1 MKLFIGCSSSNNIP
15 TEYFDD
21 CKVLLEELMKEN
33 DLVFGACNSGLM
45 GLAYNTTLKA
55 NGNITGICPEAYKD
69 DFKTLKCDTEITTKS
84 VSERTDSVISSS
96 DALIFLPGGIGTIY
110 ELFTA
115 IESKRCHEFNKPI
128 VIYNSNGYF
137 DKLLE
142 FMDKVYSEKFSG
154 FKDKRNY
161 LVTDSISS
169 ILYYINNYKRIKE
182 TETTFG
188 YSYEEFSEMYKKTN
202 GFSETSDEIDPA
214 LMQFIREE
222 DRPNVLKKVKK
233 DHSKHKRSKS
243 SFSFAI

>member
-1 MKLFIGCSSSNNIP
+1 MQLFIGCSSSNDIP
-15 TEYFDD
+15 KEYFDD
-21 CKVLLEELMKEN
+21 CKILLEELMKEN

-45 GLAYNTTLKA
+45 WLAYNTALKA
-55 NGNITGICPEAYKD
+55 NKNITGICPEAYKD

-84 VSERTDSVISSS
+84 VSERTDSIISSS

-142 FMDKVYSEKFSG
+142 FMDKVYNEKFSRL
-154 FKDKRNY
+154 KDKRNY

-182 TETTFG
+182 TETKFE
-188 YSYEEFSEMYKKTN
+188 YSHEEFSEMYEKTN
-202 GFSETSDEIDPA
+202 GFSETSDIIDPA
-214 LMQFIREE
+214 LMQFVREE
-222 DRPNVLKKVKK
+222 DRPNVLRKVKK
-233 DHSKHKRSKS
+233 DGFKH
-243 SFSFAI
+243 

>member
-1 MKLFIGCSSSNNIP
+1 MKLFIGCSSSNDIP
-15 TEYFDD
+15 TEYFND

-84 VSERTDSVISSS
+84 VSERTDTVISSS

-169 ILYYINNYKRIKE
+169 ILYYINNYKKIKE

-214 LMQFIREE
+214 LIQFIREE
-222 DRPNVLKKVKK
+222 ERK
-233 DHSKHKRSKS
+233 
-243 SFSFAI
+243 

>member
-1 MKLFIGCSSSNNIP
+1 MKLFIGCSSSNDIP
-15 TEYFDD
+15 TKYFND

-69 DFKTLKCDTEITTKS
+69 DFKTLKCGTEITTKS
-84 VSERTDSVISSS
+84 VSEKTDSVILSS

-161 LVTDSISS
+161 LVTDSILS
-169 ILYYINNYKRIKE
+169 ILYYINNYKKIKE

-214 LMQFIREE
+214 LIQFIREE

-233 DHSKHKRSKS
+233 DDFKH
-243 SFSFAI
+243 

>member
-1 MKLFIGCSSSNNIP
+1 MKLFIGCSSSNDIP
-15 TEYFDD
+15 KEYFED

-55 NGNITGICPEAYKD
+55 SGNIIGICPEAYKD
-69 DFKTLKCDTEITTKS
+69 DLKTLKCDREITTKS

-142 FMDKVYSEKFSG
+142 FMYKVYSEKFSG

-161 LVTDSISS
+161 LVTNSISE
-169 ILYYINNYKRIKE
+169 ILYYINNYKKLKE
-182 TETTFG
+182 DETDLG
-188 YSYEEFSEMYKKTN
+188 YSYEEFSEMYKMTD
-202 GFSETSDEIDPA
+202 GFSETSDKIGIA
-214 LMQFIREE
+214 LLQFIR
-222 DRPNVLKKVKK
+222 KK
-233 DHSKHKRSKS
+233 DR
-243 SFSFAI
+243 

>member
-1 MKLFIGCSSSNNIP
+1 MKLFIGCSSSNDIP
-15 TEYFDD
+15 TEYFND

-55 NGNITGICPEAYKD
+55 NGNITGVCPEAYKD

-110 ELFTA
+110 ELFTV

-169 ILYYINNYKRIKE
+169 I
-182 TETTFG
+182 
-188 YSYEEFSEMYKKTN
+188 
-202 GFSETSDEIDPA
+202 
-214 LMQFIREE
+214 
-222 DRPNVLKKVKK
+222 
-233 DHSKHKRSKS
+233 
-243 SFSFAI
+243 

>member
-1 MKLFIGCSSSNNIP
+1 MKLFIGCSSSNDIP
-15 TEYFDD
+15 TEYFND

-84 VSERTDSVISSS
+84 VSERTDTVISSS

-154 FKDKRNY
+154 FKDNRNY
-161 LVTDSISS
+161 FLTDSISS
-169 ILYYINNYKRIKE
+169 ILYYINNYKKIKE

-214 LMQFIREE
+214 LIQFIREE

-233 DHSKHKRSKS
+233 DDSKH
-243 SFSFAI
+243 

>member
-15 TEYFDD
+15 KEYFED
-21 CKVLLEELMKEN
+21 CRVLLEELMKEN

-55 NGNITGICPEAYKD
+55 NGSVTGICPEAYKD
-69 DFKTLKCDTEITTKS
+69 DFKELKCNIEITTKS

-96 DALIFLPGGIGTIY
+96 DGLVFLPGGIGTIY

-115 IESKRCHEFNKPI
+115 IESKRCHEFDKPI
-128 VIYNSNGYF
+128 VVYNSNGYF

-169 ILYYINNYKRIKE
+169 ILYYLNNYKRIKE
-182 TETTFG
+182 TETEFNF
-188 YSYEEFSEMYKKTN
+188 SYEEFSEMYQKTN
-202 GFSETSDEIDPA
+202 GFSETSDELDPA
-214 LMQFIREE
+214 LMQFVREE
-222 DRPNVLKKVKK
+222 DRPSVLKKTRKPEAK
-233 DHSKHKRSKS
+233 
-243 SFSFAI
+243 

>member
-1 MKLFIGCSSSNNIP
+1 MKLFIGCSSSNDIP
-15 TEYFDD
+15 TEYFND

-84 VSERTDSVISSS
+84 VSERTDTVISSS

-169 ILYYINNYKRIKE
+169 ILYYINNYKKIKE

-214 LMQFIREE
+214 LIQFKREE

-233 DHSKHKRSKS
+233 DDSKH
-243 SFSFAI
+243 

>member
-15 TEYFDD
+15 QEYFED

-55 NGNITGICPEAYKD
+55 NGSITGICPEAYKD
-69 DFKTLKCDTEITTKS
+69 DFKTLKCNIEITTKS

-96 DALIFLPGGIGTIY
+96 DALVFLPGGIGTIY

-115 IESKRCHEFNKPI
+115 IESKRCHEFDKPI
-128 VIYNSNGYF
+128 VVYNSNGYF

-169 ILYYINNYKRIKE
+169 ILYYLNNYKKIKE
-182 TETTFG
+182 TETKFNF
-188 YSYEEFSEMYKKTN
+188 SYEEFSEMYQKTN
-202 GFSETSDEIDPA
+202 GFSETSDELDPA

-222 DRPNVLKKVKK
+222 DRPNVLKKTKK
-233 DHSKHKRSKS
+233 PENK
-243 SFSFAI
+243 

>member
-1 MKLFIGCSSSNNIP
+1 MKLFIGCSSSNDIP

-21 CKVLLEELMKEN
+21 CQVLLEELMKEN

-84 VSERTDSVISSS
+84 VSKRTDSVISSS
-96 DALIFLPGGIGTIY
+96 DALVFLPGGIGTIY

-115 IESKRCHEFNKPI
+115 IESKRCHEFDKPI
-128 VIYNSNGYF
+128 VVYNSNGYF

-169 ILYYINNYKRIKE
+169 ILYYLNNYKRIKE
-182 TETTFG
+182 TETEFNF
-188 YSYEEFSEMYKKTN
+188 SYEEFSEMYQKTN

-214 LMQFIREE
+214 LMQFVREE

-233 DHSKHKRSKS
+233 DDSKH
-243 SFSFAI
+243 

>member
-1 MKLFIGCSSSNNIP
+1 MKLFIGCSSNNDIP
-15 TEYFDD
+15 TEYFND

-161 LVTDSISS
+161 LVTDSISL
-169 ILYYINNYKRIKE
+169 ILYYINNYKKIKE

-214 LMQFIREE
+214 LIQFIREE

-233 DHSKHKRSKS
+233 DDSKH
-243 SFSFAI
+243 

>member
-1 MKLFIGCSSSNNIP
+1 MKLFIGCSSSNDIP
-15 TEYFDD
+15 TEYFND

-84 VSERTDSVISSS
+84 VSERTDTVISSS

-169 ILYYINNYKRIKE
+169 ILYYINNYKKIKE

-214 LMQFIREE
+214 LIQFISEE
-222 DRPNVLKKVKK
+222 DRPNVLNKVKK
-233 DHSKHKRSKS
+233 DDSKH
-243 SFSFAI
+243 

>member
-1 MKLFIGCSSSNNIP
+1 MKLFIGCSSSNDIP
-15 TEYFDD
+15 TEYFND

-84 VSERTDSVISSS
+84 VSERTDTVISSS

-142 FMDKVYSEKFSG
+142 FMNKVYSEKFSG

-169 ILYYINNYKRIKE
+169 ILYYINNYKKIKE

-214 LMQFIREE
+214 LIQFIREE

-233 DHSKHKRSKS
+233 DDSKH
-243 SFSFAI
+243 

>member
-1 MKLFIGCSSSNNIP
+1 MKLFIGCSSSNDIP
-15 TEYFDD
+15 TEYFND

-84 VSERTDSVISSS
+84 VSERTDTVISSS

-142 FMDKVYSEKFSG
+142 FMDNVYSEKFSG

-169 ILYYINNYKRIKE
+169 ILYYINNYKKIKE

-214 LMQFIREE
+214 LIQFIREE

-233 DHSKHKRSKS
+233 DDSKH
-243 SFSFAI
+243 

>member
-1 MKLFIGCSSSNNIP
+1 MRLFIGCSSSNNIP
-15 TEYFDD
+15 KEYFED

-55 NGNITGICPEAYKD
+55 NGSITGICPEAYKD
-69 DFKTLKCDTEITTKS
+69 DFKTLKCNIEITTKS

-96 DALIFLPGGIGTIY
+96 DALVFLPGGIGTIY

-115 IESKRCHEFNKPI
+115 IESKRCHEFDKPI
-128 VIYNSNGYF
+128 VVYNSNGYF

-169 ILYYINNYKRIKE
+169 ILYYFNNYKKIKE
-182 TETTFG
+182 TETKFNF
-188 YSYEEFSEMYKKTN
+188 SYEEFSEMYQKTN
-202 GFSETSDEIDPA
+202 GFSETSDELDPA

-222 DRPNVLKKVKK
+222 DRPNVLKKTKK
-233 DHSKHKRSKS
+233 PENK
-243 SFSFAI
+243 

>member
-1 MKLFIGCSSSNNIP
+1 MKLFIGCSSSNDIP
-15 TEYFDD
+15 TEYFND

-55 NGNITGICPEAYKD
+55 NGNITGVCPEAYKD

-110 ELFTA
+110 ELFTV

-169 ILYYINNYKRIKE
+169 ILYYINNYKKIKE

-214 LMQFIREE
+214 LIQFIREE

-233 DHSKHKRSKS
+233 DDSKH
-243 SFSFAI
+243 

>member
-1 MKLFIGCSSSNNIP
+1 MKLFIGCSSSNDIP

-21 CKVLLEELMKEN
+21 CQVLLEELMKEN

-154 FKDKRNY
+154 FKDKKNY
-161 LVTDSISS
+161 LVTDSVSS
-169 ILYYINNYKRIKE
+169 ILYYINNYKKIKE

-202 GFSETSDEIDPA
+202 GFSKTSDEIDPA
-214 LMQFIREE
+214 LIQFIREE
-222 DRPNVLKKVKK
+222 DRPNVLRKVKK
-233 DHSKHKRSKS
+233 DDSKH
-243 SFSFAI
+243 

>member
-1 MKLFIGCSSSNNIP
+1 MKLFIGCSSSNDIP
-15 TEYFDD
+15 TEYFND

-214 LMQFIREE
+214 LIQFIREE
-222 DRPNVLKKVKK
+222 DRPNVLKKARKMK
-233 DHSKHKRSKS
+233 NKFFIRKP
-243 SFSFAI
+243 

>member
-1 MKLFIGCSSSNNIP
+1 MKLFIGCSSSNDIP
-15 TEYFDD
+15 TEYFNDS
-21 CKVLLEELMKEN
+21 KVLLEELMKEN

-84 VSERTDSVISSS
+84 VSERTDTVISSS

-169 ILYYINNYKRIKE
+169 ILYYINNYKKIKE

-214 LMQFIREE
+214 LIQFIREE

-233 DHSKHKRSKS
+233 DDSKH
-243 SFSFAI
+243 

>member
-1 MKLFIGCSSSNNIP
+1 MKLFIGCSSSNDIP
-15 TEYFDD
+15 TEYFND

-84 VSERTDSVISSS
+84 VSERTDTVISSS

-142 FMDKVYSEKFSG
+142 FMDKVYGENFSG

-169 ILYYINNYKRIKE
+169 ILYYINNYKKIKE
-182 TETTFG
+182 TKTTFG

-214 LMQFIREE
+214 LIRFIREE
-222 DRPNVLKKVKK
+222 DRPNVLKKSKK
-233 DHSKHKRSKS
+233 R
-243 SFSFAI
+243 